1 MYFLVQ
7 MKFKTDGT
15 VDKGTSAYETK
26 DGAVEQFHI
35 AIASAMQKPDTDK
48 FTAVILDE
56 NGEVEKREVLTASKI
71 VESEDFAEPDVE
83 QMQNGLKKTT
93 YLKPVSKCTDRF

>member
-7 MKFKTDGT
+7 MKFKKDAT
-15 VDKGTSAYETK
+15 VDKGTSSYETQ
-26 DGAVEQFHI
+26 DEAVVQFHI

-56 NGEVEKREVLTASKI
+56 NGKIEKREVWTAPAQP
-71 VESEDFAEPDVE
+71 SEDGTETEEP
-83 QMQNGLKKTT
+83 N
-93 YLKPVSKCTDRF
+93 

>member
-7 MKFKTDGT
+7 MKFKNDGT
-15 VDKGTSAYETK
+15 VDKGTSTYDTK
-26 DGAVEQFHI
+26 DDTVVQFHI

-56 NGEVEKREVLTASKI
+56 NGKIEKREVWTAPI
-71 VESEDFAEPDVE
+71 VESDETDEP
-83 QMQNGLKKTT
+83 N
-93 YLKPVSKCTDRF
+93 